1 MRGKDFYFWK
11 GGEILAIS
19 REKKEQLVAQYSQW
33 IEESEAF
40 VLTKYIGL
48 SVSELDELRRNIR
61 EENGN
66 FHIVKNTLM
75 KIAFEDAGLEF
86 DQDLFIGDTAIGYAV
101 ENMTGLA
108 KALVD
113 FAEESEYLQM
123 KTGYF
128 NGERVSIDDV
138 KRLAEVPPLPVLRS
152 QLLSA
157 LLAPATKLA
166 STLSEPGRQL
176 AGVLKAYADQDAAPE
191 AA

>member
-19 REKKEQLVAQYSQW
+19 REKKEQLVAQYGQL

-48 SVSELDELRRNIR
+48 SVSELDELRRDIR
-61 EENGN
+61 EANGN

-75 KIAFEDAGLEF
+75 KIAFENADLEY
-86 DQDLFIGDTAIGYAV
+86 DEDLFIGDTAIGYAS
-101 ENMTGLA
+101 ENMPGLA

-128 NGERVSIDDV
+128 NGERVSIDDI

-176 AGVLKAYADQDAAPE
+176 AAVLKAYADQDAAPE

>member
-19 REKKEQLVAQYSQW
+19 REKKEQLVAQYGQW

-48 SVSELDELRRNIR
+48 SVSELDELRRDIR
-61 EENGN
+61 EANGN

-75 KIAFEDAGLEF
+75 KIAFENADLEY
-86 DQDLFIGDTAIGYAV
+86 DEDLFIGDTAIGYAS
-101 ENMTGLA
+101 ENMPGLA

-128 NGERVSIDDV
+128 NGERVSIDDI

-176 AGVLKAYADQDAAPE
+176 AAVLKAYADQDAAPE

>member
-19 REKKEQLVAQYSQW
+19 REKKEQLVAQYNQW

-48 SVSELDELRRNIR
+48 SVSELDELRRDIR
-61 EENGN
+61 EANGN

-75 KIAFEDAGLEF
+75 KIAFENAGLEY
-86 DQDLFIGDTAIGYAV
+86 DDDLFIGDTAIGYAD
-101 ENMTGLA
+101 ENMPGLA

-128 NGERVSIDDV
+128 NGERVSIDDI

>member
-19 REKKEQLVAQYSQW
+19 REKKEQLVAQYGQW

-48 SVSELDELRRNIR
+48 SVSELDELRRDIR
-61 EENGN
+61 EANGN

-75 KIAFEDAGLEF
+75 KIAFENAGLKY
-86 DQDLFIGDTAIGYAV
+86 DDDLFIGDTAIGYAS
-101 ENMTGLA
+101 ENMPGLA

-113 FAEESEYLQM
+113 FAEESDYLQM

-128 NGERVSIDDV
+128 NGERVSVDAI

>member
-1 MRGKDFYFWK
+1 M
-11 GGEILAIS
+11 AIS
-19 REKKEQLVAQYSQW
+19 KQKKEQLVAEYGQW
-33 IEESEAF
+33 IEQSQAF

-48 SVSELDELRRNIR
+48 SVSELEELRRNLR
-61 EENGN
+61 ESDGK

-75 KIAFEDAGLEF
+75 KIAFDNAGLEYGEE
-86 DQDLFIGDTAIGYAV
+86 LFTGDTAVGYAV
-101 ENMTGLA
+101 ENMPGLA

-113 FAEESEYLQM
+113 FAGESDFLEL

-128 NGERVSIDDV
+128 EGKRVGIEDIE
-138 KRLAEVPPLPVLRS
+138 RLAEVPPLPVLRS

-176 AGVLKAYADQDAAPE
+176 AGVLKAYADKDAAPE

>member
-1 MRGKDFYFWK
+1 
-11 GGEILAIS
+11 
-19 REKKEQLVAQYSQW
+19 
-33 IEESEAF
+33 
-40 VLTKYIGL
+40 
-48 SVSELDELRRNIR
+48 LDELRRDIR
-61 EENGN
+61 EANGN

-75 KIAFEDAGLEF
+75 KIAFENADLEY
-86 DQDLFIGDTAIGYAV
+86 DEDLFIGDTAIGYAS
-101 ENMTGLA
+101 ENMPGLA

-128 NGERVSIDDV
+128 NGERVSIDDI

-176 AGVLKAYADQDAAPE
+176 AAVLKAYADQDAAPE